1 VIDEADRQ
9 PFVHPKKKQAQ
20 AVEERPVVPVQ
31 PLGPPPVEDVFSRT
45 YVAVGVNRRGQKGPP
60 SNRVAMPLLASPAP
74 PSAVKIDHNDTAA
87 ILSWGESPGAR
98 RRIQRPPEA
107 TEIPARGLVQSLAPT
122 TYNVY
127 VVTKSGGAEVA
138 ASTPI
143 NPAPIEVTTTSDP
156 TVRLGEERCYQVRAL
171 QAFGNARL
179 ESPATPTVCRLLTDT
194 FPPAA
199 PKNLAAV
206 GSEGGVSLIWEPN
219 TEPDLGGYLVLRGEA
234 PADGAAAA
242 TLAPL
247 MTEPITE
254 TTYRDATAK
263 PGVRYVYA
271 VVAVD
276 AASPRNR
283 SAESNR
289 VEEGARE

>member
-1 VIDEADRQ
+1 M
-9 PFVHPKKKQAQ
+9 
-20 AVEERPVVPVQ
+20 
-31 PLGPPPVEDVFSRT
+31 FSRN

-60 SNRVAMPLLASPAP
+60 SNRVAVPLLASPAP
-74 PSAVKIDHNDTAA
+74 PSTVKVDHNATAA
-87 ILSWGESPGAR
+87 VISWGESPGAR
-98 RRIQRPPEA
+98 RRVQRPPVA
-107 TEIPARGLVQSLAPT
+107 TEIPARALVLSLAPT

-127 VVTKSGGAEVA
+127 VVTKSGGAEAVS
-138 ASTPI
+138 STPI
-143 NPAPIEVTTTSDP
+143 NPAPLEVTTTSDP

-171 QAFGNARL
+171 LAFGNARL
-179 ESPATPTVCRLLTDT
+179 ESPAAPTVCHLLTDT

-199 PKNLAAV
+199 PRKLAAV

-247 MTEPITE
+247 MTEPIRE

-289 VEEGARE
+289 VEEGAR